1 MISFDNYVK
10 FFLIIFL
17 YEMEMFFMKKR
28 ILAYLAY
35 MDSLLEQDNADWEK
49 ESKKH
54 LVQIA
59 FFAHER
65 QVHLIVMALFAIA
78 AIICILYLNFT
89 GSIIIL
95 ALTLAILILLVPY
108 IMHYYLLENSVQRM
122 YVQYDEIQNRIEKSF
137 HM

>member
-35 MDSLLEQDNADWEK
+35 IDSLLEQDNADWEK

-122 YVQYDEIQNRIEKSF
+122 YVQYDEMQNRIENSF

>member
-35 MDSLLEQDNADWEK
+35 IDSLLEQDNADWEK